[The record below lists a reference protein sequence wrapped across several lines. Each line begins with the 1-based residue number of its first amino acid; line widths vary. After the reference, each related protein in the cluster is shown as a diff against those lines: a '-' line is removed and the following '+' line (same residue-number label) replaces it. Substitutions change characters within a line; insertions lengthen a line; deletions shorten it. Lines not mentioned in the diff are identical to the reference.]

1 MRKFLHLSL
10 VCLMAMFCGTTFAQT
25 VFDFDNDYQTLFPTL
40 AGVSSN
46 ESHDGDFT
54 EATTSTPQNGITV
67 TVSAKASGS
76 NENRIWTSTPR
87 LRMYSGTL
95 TVTAPQGRNITS
107 IEFRTN
113 DKWNV
118 TPNVGT
124 LNDRE
129 WTGSAQSVEFTVGG
143 NSQINSLTV
152 LLEGETIETVKYIKA
167 TTVESGKQYLIVAD
181 VDGALKIAQPVS
193 SNYGYLDVEDANVVD
208 DAIEIEENSTLPFTI
223 TSADGGYTIMQ
234 SDGRYLYQSGDY
246 NNFNVDAEPSSG
258 HIWTISPEAD
268 GTFTITNTSVNKFVQ
283 FDSQYNSFGSY
294 ADERGILPCLYV
306 KDETGAGINNVT
318 VDEEFDENAPVYNL
332 AGQRVSKDAKGI
344 VIQNGKKFIRK

>member
-113 DKWNV
+113 DKWDV

-193 SNYGYLDVEDANVVD
+193 SNYGFLDVEDANVVD

-246 NNFNVDAEPSSG
+246 DLVLMDVDLYNINSILNAFVGKYQNDELNDALDMAKISG
-258 HIWTISPEAD
+258 SLSAYAWSYCH
-268 GTFTITNTSVNKFVQ
+268 VQ
-283 FDSQYNSFGSY
+283 RTAY
-294 ADERGILPCLYV
+294 
-306 KDETGAGINNVT
+306 INNLVHFFGWRNRFFAYPDSVSFTFPDGKYPTGDIGRFDFRYFT
-318 VDEEFDENAPVYNL
+318 VN
-332 AGQRVSKDAKGI
+332 
-344 VIQNGKKFIRK
+344 